1 MLKKLF
7 TALFGGQP
15 AAATEV
21 TPTEYAGYLIYPEPM
36 AEGASIG
43 WQAASPRSW
52 TACCRP
58 IASSAPICLPIPP
71 TRSASWCRRHTSS
84 STRWGSHV
92 RAPQTYRQHRL
103 MMSAALD
110 ELRQAL
116 ARTGERRLIWL
127 EGDEADCIA
136 RAEALLSGASYW
148 LGTARAN
155 TTRNRRPRRCSGS
168 VRSATRLCLILS
180 AVFTPTHSGRW
191 RAPCGQAVC
200 CCC

>member
-1 MLKKLF
+1 MLQTHRFIRSDLF
-7 TALFGGQP
+7 ANP
-15 AAATEV
+15 AD
-21 TPTEYAGYLIYPEPM
+21 
-36 AEGASIG
+36 AERFMVQKAHIFIDQMGI
-43 WQAASPRSW
+43 
-52 TACCRP
+52 AC
-58 IASSAPICLPIPP
+58 SS
-71 TRSASWCRRHTSS
+71 
-84 STRWGSHV
+84 
-92 RAPQTYRQHRL
+92 PQTYRQHRL